1 MNLSS
6 TANACKMRAL
16 RKILRLSRKEG
27 ALVEVVLL
35 SGESL
40 DGYWVCSLGKTRVG
54 FSNATIEENREAPIL
69 VPLEGIRRVSLLV

>member
-1 MNLSS
+1 VNLSS
-6 TANACKMRAL
+6 AANARKLRAL
-16 RKILRLSRKEG
+16 RKILHLSRKEG

-54 FSNATIEENREAPIL
+54 FSNATMEENCEPSIL
-69 VPLEGIRRVSLLV
+69 VPLEGIKRVSLLV